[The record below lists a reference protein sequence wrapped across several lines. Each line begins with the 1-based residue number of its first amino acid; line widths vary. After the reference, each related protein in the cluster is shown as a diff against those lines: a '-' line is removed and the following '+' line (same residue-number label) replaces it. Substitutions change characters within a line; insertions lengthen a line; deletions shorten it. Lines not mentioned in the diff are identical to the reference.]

1 MNQQKLTELDKKKPE
16 DKQGIDLVL
25 NVQLK
30 QNLNVQL
37 KQNAT
42 SGTGKNELVPSHTS
56 SIITSDYY
64 GQFVG

>member
-1 MNQQKLTELDKKKPE
+1 MNQQTEQKLNELDKKTPE
-16 DKQGIDLVL
+16 DKQGIDLVF
-25 NVQLK
+25 NV
-30 QNLNVQL
+30 
-37 KQNAT
+37 T

>member
-1 MNQQKLTELDKKKPE
+1 MNQQKLNELDKKNPE
-16 DKQGIDLVL
+16 DKQGIDLVF

-30 QNLNVQL
+30 QNV
-37 KQNAT
+37 T